1 MKKPVVSGGT
11 GAGERRPCSPAPRRM
26 ASALLAAASLT
37 GCMASKGDVQILQTE
52 LRALRSSV
60 MSADTAQRARA
71 DSAMVLIARAND
83 SLRLLSTRL
92 SSFQAGVNGELYDL
106 GRQLITIQ
114 ELSGQSQRRL
124 QELRASF
131 EARNEAIAVTAPTP
145 GDTTQTA
152 GPGPAQLFQIA
163 FDQMQRG
170 SFSSARAGF
179 QELLRKYP
187 SFEAVPAA
195 QLYVGQAFAEEKN
208 VAASDSVYQLVVTTY
223 PKSKEAATALYKF
236 ALSQIAQKKRDPA
249 RGALNR
255 IVKDYPNSDE
265 ASLARD
271 LLRTIR

>member
-1 MKKPVVSGGT
+1 MSKREVGGDAVGT
-11 GAGERRPCSPAPRRM
+11 VRRPRP
-26 ASALLAAASLT
+26 SAFWTALGLLAIVSLA
-37 GCMASKGDVQILQTE
+37 GCMASKTDVRILQDE

-60 MSADTAQRARA
+60 TQADTAQRTRA
-71 DSAMVLIARAND
+71 DSAMALIARAND
-83 SLRLLSTRL
+83 SLRFLSTRL
-92 SSFQAGVNGELYDL
+92 SAFQASVNGELYDM

-131 EARNEAIAVTAPTP
+131 EARSEAMNVTPPTP
-145 GDTTQTA
+145 GDTTAPA

-170 SFSSARAGF
+170 SFSAARAGF
-179 QELLRKYP
+179 QDLLTRYP
-187 SFEAVPAA
+187 NFEAVPAA

-208 VAASDSVYQLVVTTY
+208 VAASDSVFQLVVTKY
-223 PKSKEAATALYKF
+223 PKAKEAATALYKF

-255 IVKDYPNSDE
+255 IVKEYPNSDE